1 MRGEDILARGEEE
14 KRREDNGLRI
24 EGGRERERERERGE
38 KERWRFGRMREEVA
52 DEEKRR
58 QMCPSILILGI
69 LIFQL
74 RAFLSMVL
82 LMTF

>member
-14 KRREDNGLRI
+14 KRIEDNGLRI
-24 EGGRERERERERGE
+24 EGGRERERERGE